1 MPSPPFVPAS
11 RRRRQYPG
19 IVPTPRRYPAA
30 NRTAIY
36 PRIPRTRT
44 KFAPTVTEPGVPKT
58 AIYATDATG
67 PAEFCKMTMTRTRT
81 MTGMM
86 TSTPTIPTIPISIKE
101 KAE

>member
-1 MPSPPFVPAS
+1 
-11 RRRRQYPG
+11 
-19 IVPTPRRYPAA
+19 
-30 NRTAIY
+30 
-36 PRIPRTRT
+36 
-44 KFAPTVTEPGVPKT
+44 VTEPGVPKT